1 MADGV
6 PYKVLY
12 TLQDSAKLE
21 KERVDSLESQNRLL
35 ERQKKELMTA
45 FQKQMKLIDILK
57 RQKIHLESARMLAFT
72 EEEFVKALNWES
84 NS

>member
-6 PYKVLY
+6 PYKLLY
-12 TLQDSAKLE
+12 ILQDSAKLE
-21 KERVDSLESQNRLL
+21 KERIDSLESQNRLL